1 MSYFEEIGLW
11 PNGENLRH
19 SYVVGLLLSLALT
32 GAVYLLV
39 TQHLIAGTFAIALL
53 IALAFLQAIAQL
65 VFFLHLGREGSSK
78 ARLTLLFIALL
89 IIAIL
94 VAGSLWVMSNLNSR
108 MMPSQQQMEEYM
120 NRQPGI

>member
-32 GAVYLLV
+32 GGAYFLV
-39 TQHLIAGTFAIALL
+39 TQHLFAGTFATPLL

-65 VFFLHLGREGSSK
+65 VFFLHLGRQGSS
-78 ARLTLLFIALL
+78 
-89 IIAIL
+89 
-94 VAGSLWVMSNLNSR
+94 
-108 MMPSQQQMEEYM
+108 
-120 NRQPGI
+120 